1 MKIINSILFLIIF
14 ISCETEDSAL
24 DPPKPGDIETM
35 QIEIEYPYL
44 NQVYYDCGTNSVV
57 SQNTKYDWDL
67 AFECGVEGSHIILNS
82 SKGMYAK
89 NLKNVELDFVHSDP
103 KNIDWDWDVSS
114 GDLDS
119 LAIKTS
125 WGNLGNIFMENVFI
139 INRQY
144 NSSFEHSGYVNMRI
158 LSIDDKKYEIEYFDY
173 NNNKITKTE
182 IIKDNSRNFVH
193 FSFENGQIEIE
204 PKKDEWDILFTNYQ
218 NKFIELDYP
227 FVITGALIN
236 RYNKVSVAEDSTRI
250 FQDIT
255 LGDSSNYEFS
265 NNADIIG
272 YDWKI
277 RNSDDNSFEIDE
289 RKFYI
294 IRATEGIFYKLKFVD
309 FYNNEG
315 EKGFPKFEI
324 QRL

>member
-1 MKIINSILFLIIF
+1 MKILYLILFLIIF
-14 ISCETEDSAL
+14 VSCETEDSAL

-35 QIEIEYPYL
+35 QIAIEYPYL

-57 SQNTKYDWDL
+57 SQNTKYDWDIG
-67 AFECGVEGSHIILNS
+67 FESGENGSHIILNTA
-82 SKGMYAK
+82 KGMYAK
-89 NLKNVELDFVHSDP
+89 NLKNVELDFVHPDP
-103 KNIDWDWDVSS
+103 KNINWDWDDSS

-125 WGNLGNIFMENVFI
+125 WENLGNIFI

-158 LSIDDKKYEIEYFDY
+158 LSVDDEKYEIEYFDY
-173 NNNKITKTE
+173 NNNETTKAE
-182 IIKDNSRNFVH
+182 IIKDNSHNFVH
-193 FSFENGQIEIE
+193 FSFESGQINIE
-204 PKKDEWDILFTNYQ
+204 PNKNDWDILFTNYQ
-218 NKFIELDYP
+218 NKFRELDYP

-236 RYNKVSVAEDSTRI
+236 RYNGVVSAEDSTGN
-250 FQDIT
+250 FFDIL

-265 NNADIIG
+265 NNADAIG

-294 IRATEGIFYKLKFVD
+294 IRATEGIFYKLRFID

-315 EKGFPKFEI
+315 EKGFPKFEL

>member
-1 MKIINSILFLIIF
+1 MKIKYSILFLIILL
-14 ISCETEDSAL
+14 SCESEDLAL
-24 DPPKPGDIETM
+24 DAPKPGDIETM

-57 SQNTKYDWDL
+57 SQNIKYDWDL
-67 AFECGVEGSHIILNS
+67 AFECGVEGFHIILNS

-89 NLKNVELDFVHSDP
+89 NLKNVELDYIHPDP
-103 KNIDWDWDVSS
+103 KNIDWNWDVSS

-125 WGNLGNIFMENVFI
+125 QEMIGDLFI

-158 LSIDDKKYEIEYFDY
+158 LSIDDRKYELEYFDY
-173 NNNKITKTE
+173 NNNKITKIE
-182 IIKDNSRNFVH
+182 IIKDNSLNFVH
-193 FSFENGQIEIE
+193 FSFENGQINIE
-204 PKKDEWDILFTNYQ
+204 PNKNDWDLLFSNYQ
-218 NKFIELDYP
+218 NKFQELDYP

-236 RYNKVSVAEDSTRI
+236 RYNGVSVAEDSI
-250 FQDIT
+250 GNFSDIT
-255 LGDSSNYEFS
+255 LGDSSKYEFL
-265 NNADIIG
+265 NDADVIG

-277 RNSDDNSFEIDE
+277 RNSDDNSFEIDA

-294 IRATEGIFYKLKFVD
+294 IRATEGIFYKLRFVD